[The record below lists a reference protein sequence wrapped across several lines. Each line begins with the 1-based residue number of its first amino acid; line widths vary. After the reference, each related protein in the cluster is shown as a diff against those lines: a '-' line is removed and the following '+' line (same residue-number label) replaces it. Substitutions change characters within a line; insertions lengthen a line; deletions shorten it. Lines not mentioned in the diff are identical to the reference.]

1 METMNGRR
9 ITILRKIARVWSVVI
24 IGLGVLL
31 FLAEI
36 FEAQTAELEPYPW
49 FENLIPVT
57 LFLSV
62 VGLAVAWK
70 WEGIGGGMAVGFAVV
85 NILIYL
91 ATGRS
96 RVAAVA
102 LVLAPV
108 VLPGLLFLTCWRAS
122 KKTIS
127 PDDPGRVA

>member
-9 ITILRKIARVWSVVI
+9 ITILRKIARIWSVVI

-85 NILIYL
+85 NILVYL

-122 KKTIS
+122 KQAVS
-127 PDDPGRVA
+127 PDDPGKVA

>member
-1 METMNGRR
+1 MNGRR
-9 ITILRKIARVWSVVI
+9 IAILRKIARIWSLVI
-24 IGLGVLL
+24 IGLGILL
-31 FLAEI
+31 FIAETIESQTTELA
-36 FEAQTAELEPYPW
+36 PYPW

-85 NILIYL
+85 NLLIYL

-96 RVAAVA
+96 KVAAVA
-102 LVLAPV
+102 LILAPV
-108 VLPGLLFLTCWRAS
+108 VLPGLLFLTCWRHS
-122 KKTIS
+122 KKAIS
-127 PDDPGRVA
+127 P